1 MVQTESESAS
11 YLHDRKLKFH
21 VLNSHQMLTKTKG
34 HISVRSWDELDII
47 DDVIQSETVHVYII
61 GDDVMI

>member
-11 YLHDRKLKFH
+11 YLHNRKLKFH
-21 VLNSHQMLTKTKG
+21 VLNSHQMLTKIKG
-34 HISVRSWDELDII
+34 HISVRSWDESGII

-61 GDDVMI
+61 RDDVII

>member
-11 YLHDRKLKFH
+11 YLHNRKLNFH
-21 VLNSHQMLTKTKG
+21 VLNSHQMLTKIKG
-34 HISVRSWDELDII
+34 HISVKSWDELDII

-61 GDDVMI
+61 GDDVII